1 MPLDQVLSDYRS
13 GINQV
18 NSLISFAY
26 QQNANQDCVH
36 SNTIQEFITT
46 SAFLR
51 MFIHW
56 EAFLENA
63 FVEYMVDELSI
74 TGRSVQCYVSPAD
87 RAHAHKILIGTQR
100 YVDWANYDIVIQLA
114 GLFFVD
120 GEPFKSNLSAIREGL
135 MDLRTIRNAAAH
147 LSTTT
152 QPQLNA
158 LASRKLSR
166 VVSGISVSDLIM
178 ALDPNSPPGTTRTFL
193 QNYQELLD
201 ITAENISN
209 A

>member
-1 MPLDQVLSDYRS
+1 MPLNQVLSAYRS

-26 QQNANQDCVH
+26 RQNANQDYVH
-36 SNTIQEFITT
+36 SNSIQEFITT

-56 EAFLENA
+56 EVFLENA
-63 FVEYMVDELSI
+63 FVEYMVGEPSI
-74 TGRSVQCYVSPAD
+74 TGGSVQCYVSPAD

-114 GLFFVD
+114 ALFFVD
-120 GEPFKSNLSAIREGL
+120 GEPFKNNLSAIREGL
-135 MDLRTIRNAAAH
+135 IDLRTIRNAAAH
-147 LSTTT
+147 LSSTT
-152 QPQLNA
+152 QPKLDA
-158 LASRKLSR
+158 LATRKLSR
-166 VVSGISVSDLIM
+166 SVSRISVSNLIM
-178 ALDPNSPPGTTRTFL
+178 ALDPHSPPGTTNTFL
-193 QNYQELLD
+193 QSYQLLLD
-201 ITAENISN
+201 ITAENIST

>member
-1 MPLDQVLSDYRS
+1 MPLNQVLSDYRS

-26 QQNANQDCVH
+26 QQNANQDYVH
-36 SNTIQEFITT
+36 SNSIQEFITT

-63 FVEYMVDELSI
+63 FVEYMVGELSI
-74 TGRSVQCYVSPAD
+74 TGRPVQCYVSPAD
-87 RAHAHKILIGTQR
+87 REHVHRILIGTQR
-100 YVDWANYDIVIQLA
+100 YVDWANHDIVIKLA
-114 GLFFVD
+114 DLFFLG
-120 GEPFKSNLSAIREGL
+120 GEPLKSNLSAVRMDLI
-135 MDLRTIRNAAAH
+135 DLRTIRNAAAH
-147 LSTTT
+147 LSSTT
-152 QPQLNA
+152 QPKLDA

-166 VVSGISVSDLIM
+166 PVSRVSVSDLIM
-178 ALDPNSPPGTTRTFL
+178 ALDPNSPSGTTSTFL
-193 QNYQELLD
+193 QSYQLLLD
-201 ITAENISN
+201 ITAENICS